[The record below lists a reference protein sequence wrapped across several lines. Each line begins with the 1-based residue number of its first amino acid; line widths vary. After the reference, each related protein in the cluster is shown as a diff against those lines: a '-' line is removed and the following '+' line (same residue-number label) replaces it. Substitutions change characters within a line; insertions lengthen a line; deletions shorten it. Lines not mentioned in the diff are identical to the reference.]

1 MSVKTS
7 SNKKPSDVLIIG
19 DSMIKRLQ
27 VYGHPMNVWKF
38 CYPGGTAED
47 MNCHIPTEKL
57 PGEALIG
64 AVLINMGTN
73 DVSRG
78 RNRIRTISEVFESIK
93 SLIMR
98 MASLYPQAVIVYIS
112 ILPRLDYD
120 HDRAMAVNRKIRYYI
135 SKLGPRYE
143 SFNHCDDFLKTVF
156 PGPRKIPIREYYR
169 DLEEDTVHLS
179 DSGTQVQQDV
189 FNRFL
194 PRVKTMI
201 NENSVDLTNLMW
213 QTEWDRFNYWVMKTP
228 NLVPNRYLVG
238 KRITNFTAKQHMEV
252 INLEK
257 KQKTREFVG
266 PQYEIRNWTGPQTR
280 DEAEKIP
287 GYRHLGE

>member
-1 MSVKTS
+1 MSLKKS
-7 SNKKPSDVLIIG
+7 CNDKPSDVLIVG

-27 VYGHPMNVWKF
+27 VYGHPVNLWKF
-38 CYPGGTAED
+38 CYPGGTAEE
-47 MNCHIPTEKL
+47 MNCHISTEKL

-73 DVSRG
+73 DLSRS
-78 RNRIRTISEVFESIK
+78 RNRIRTLSEVFESIK
-93 SLIMR
+93 SLIKR
-98 MASLYPQAVIVYIS
+98 MAALYPQAVIIFIS

-120 HDRAMAVNRKIRYYI
+120 HDRAMAMNRKVRQYI
-135 SKLGPRYE
+135 YKLGARFEMFDY
-143 SFNHCDDFLKTVF
+143 CDDFMKTVF
-156 PGPRKIPIREYYR
+156 PGPRKIPIREYFR

-201 NENSVDLTNLMW
+201 NENKVDLTNLMW
-213 QTEWDRFNYWVMKTP
+213 QSEWDRFNYWVMKTP
-228 NLVPNRYLVG
+228 NIVPSQYLVG
-238 KRITNFTAKQHMEV
+238 KRITNFTAKQHLEAL
-252 INLEK
+252 NLEK
-257 KQKTREFVG
+257 KQKTRDLIG
-266 PQYEIRNWTGPQTR
+266 PQYEIRNMVGPQTR
-280 DEAEKIP
+280 DDTERIQ